1 MSRICPPPGGSPRLG
16 IFVDCK
22 RFREKSLTGPPQSQ
36 PRMRAE
42 STAWRPR
49 HWQFGVMLAALGLI
63 FLLAVTGS
71 ALSVLLPPERDRDP
85 VIQALNQQNSQP
97 IFAKAMSKAVIK
109 PPAKIASVK
118 ITAVSEQGSIARDN
132 PRSPEKIDPPVVEII
147 AAVEA
152 PKSQAMEV
160 SVKDDASCTSGVCS
174 GSGDFCNTAVHFLA
188 SPKLAEEEA
197 AKQHKLVFVLHVS
210 GNFED
215 PGFT

>member
-1 MSRICPPPGGSPRLG
+1 MSSICPPPGGSPRLG

-22 RFREKSLTGPPQSQ
+22 RFRKKSLTCPPQSQ

-49 HWQFGVMLAALGLI
+49 SWQFGVMLAALGLI
-63 FLLAVTGS
+63 FLLAVTAS

-85 VIQALNQQNSQP
+85 VMQASSQQISQP
-97 IFAKAMSKAVIK
+97 VFAKAMPKAVVK

-118 ITAVSEQGSIARDN
+118 NTAVSEQASTVRDN
-132 PRSPEKIDPPVVEII
+132 PRSPEKIDPPAVEII
-147 AAVEA
+147 AAVEP
-152 PKSQAMEV
+152 PKSQVMEV

-174 GSGDFCNTAVHFLA
+174 GSGDFCSTAVHFLA